1 MSPVADVDDINNEH
15 VICVYNKDFT
25 DEEEVLEVEASL
37 RQALGSSK
45 LEAPLYAAVQAADL
59 LCARHLS
66 QQQVRRFF

>member
-1 MSPVADVDDINNEH
+1 MSPVADMDDINNEH

-45 LEAPLYAAVQAADL
+45 RQTSLRFTLQYKPQIFCV
-59 LCARHLS
+59 LS
-66 QQQVRRFF
+66 IYRNNR